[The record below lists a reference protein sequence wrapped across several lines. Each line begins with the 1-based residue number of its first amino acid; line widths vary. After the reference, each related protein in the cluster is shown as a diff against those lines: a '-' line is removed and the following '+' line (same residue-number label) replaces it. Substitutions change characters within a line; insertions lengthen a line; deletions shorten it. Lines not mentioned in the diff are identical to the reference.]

1 MMDTWMAPRQ
11 GREASPVPVTAA
23 GRTGPAAPESAVAQA
38 KLQPTIYRP
47 SGTADH
53 RHAA

>member
-1 MMDTWMAPRQ
+1 MMGTWMAPRQ
-11 GREASPVPVTAA
+11 GHEASPMPVTAA

-38 KLQPTIYRP
+38 KLQPTIYLP
-47 SGTADH
+47 SGAPDH